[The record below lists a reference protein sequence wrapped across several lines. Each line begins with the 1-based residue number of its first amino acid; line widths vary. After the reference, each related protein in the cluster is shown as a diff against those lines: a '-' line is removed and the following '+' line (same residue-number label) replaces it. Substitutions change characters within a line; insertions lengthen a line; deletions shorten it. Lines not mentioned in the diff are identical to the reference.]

1 MKRKNEVQLWIGNP
15 GDSAPQKVATKTID
29 GDLYIAKPTDA
40 IYLVAPT
47 AKSEMIPYGYVSK
60 MKYIPASLWENEIS
74 LIYGEKAPK
83 ECGA

>member
-1 MKRKNEVQLWIGNP
+1 MRQ
-15 GDSAPQKVATKTID
+15 VATKTID

-60 MKYIPASLWENEIS
+60 MKYIPASLWENEVRACLTHHMRS
-74 LIYGEKAPK
+74 RHYLSGSGTAH
-83 ECGA
+83 